1 MTGKFPV
8 MHKIIKKNV
17 KFQLTNRRGYGILL
31 KKTKK
36 VGASASPPA
45 AGKEV
50 NSVSRVPGG
59 VVCFVARMP
68 RAFAFLFWIG
78 GASVLARY
86 SIN

>member
-17 KFQLTNRRGYGILL
+17 KFQLTNGRGYGILL

-50 NSVSRVPGG
+50 NSVIQTPVGT
-59 VVCFVARMP
+59 FVSFRGCRERP
-68 RAFAFLFWIG
+68 RFYFGLE
-78 GASVLARY
+78 VLRY
-86 SIN
+86 

>member
-1 MTGKFPV
+1 M
-8 MHKIIKKNV
+8 KKCFSLLLALV
-17 KFQLTNRRGYGILL
+17 LSCDRGAELL
-31 KKTKK
+31 RKTKK

-50 NSVSRVPGG
+50 NSVSRVPKG